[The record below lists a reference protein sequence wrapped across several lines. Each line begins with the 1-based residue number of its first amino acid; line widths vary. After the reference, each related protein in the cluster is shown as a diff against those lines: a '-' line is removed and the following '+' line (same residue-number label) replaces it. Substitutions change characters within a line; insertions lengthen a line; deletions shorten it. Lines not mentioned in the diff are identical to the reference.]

1 MFYGIIFIDNKEGDK
16 MIQIFDI
23 KKEKS
28 LKMNDS
34 EMLKKYMDES
44 ILNNEELM
52 KKYNSKVQGL
62 NDNEVKIRLSKNGK
76 NVVIK
81 DDKKSPLYFLLMSF
95 KDEFIIILLFL
106 SLINFLLGD
115 TLGSLIIVVIGIISA
130 LIRFFQD
137 YSVYKFNRKLKSK
150 IYSTV
155 NVLRNN
161 EEKEVKV
168 ENVVIGD
175 IIKLNAGTIIPADLR
190 IIDSKD
196 LFLNESVFTGES
208 ILVEKNNK
216 VNNNAKEIFDI
227 NNICLM
233 GTSVVS
239 GRGEGIVINTGF
251 NTYLGKVGKEVNTKK
266 EVTNFDKG
274 IKNITKLLI
283 RYMVVVCLVVI
294 IIDGII
300 KQNIGEALLF
310 ALSVAVGITPSM
322 LPMILNVNL
331 TKGSKSLA
339 NKKTLVK
346 NIASIQNLG
355 AIDILCTDKTGT
367 LTENN
372 ITLQKYIDALGNEN
386 EDILEYAYLNSY
398 YSTGIK
404 NLIDKAIISYGKE
417 HKLDTTLEKYEKV
430 DEIPFDYNRK
440 KQSVVVKNKSA
451 YRMITKGALEEII
464 NDCDN
469 VVINGE
475 IKEITKELINVIKD
489 KAMELANNGMQVIA
503 LAEKNDYPGNL
514 KFNSECEKNMTFVG
528 FTCFLDPAKKDV
540 KTTISNL
547 YKIGVKTKILTG
559 DNPYATKNICNLVGL
574 NGNDI
579 LLGSDIDKMSD
590 EELSKKIE
598 DIDVFARMNPLQK
611 ERIVG
616 LYKKNNHV
624 VGYMGDGVNDAP
636 SLNKADVGISVNSAS
651 SIAKEA
657 SDIIILKQSLK
668 VVYDGVI
675 EGRKVYGN
683 IIKYMKMALSADFGD
698 VFSIMISSI
707 FLPFLPLLPIQM
719 LLQDFIYDFSQ
730 IGIPYDNVDKEF
742 LINPKKW
749 DTKGI
754 SRFMKVM
761 GITSSIIDVISFII
775 FWFVLGYNSID
786 KQAYF
791 QTAWFITCLVTEL
804 MIIYN
809 VRTSKNPFIESNS
822 SHKLNVLT
830 IFSLVL
836 TIITPILLTK
846 IDTFHFVILPF
857 EFYLFL
863 ILLVIL
869 YFAIVSVIK
878 KIYIKKYGE
887 WL

>member
-34 EMLKKYMDES
+34 EMLKKYIDES

-266 EVTNFDKG
+266 ELTNFDKG

-294 IIDGII
+294 VIDGII
-300 KQNIGEALLF
+300 KQNISEALLF

-346 NIASIQNLG
+346 NIASIQN
-355 AIDILCTDKTGT
+355 
-367 LTENN
+367 
-372 ITLQKYIDALGNEN
+372 YIDALGNEN
-386 EDILEYAYLNSY
+386 DDILEYAYLNSY

-440 KQSVVVKNKSA
+440 KQSVVVKNKSE

-464 NDCDN
+464 NDCDS
-469 VVINGE
+469 VIINGE
-475 IKEITKELINVIKD
+475 IKKITKELINVIKD
-489 KAMELANNGMQVIA
+489 KAMDLANNGMQVIA

-528 FTCFLDPAKKDV
+528 FTCFLDSAKKDV

-611 ERIVG
+611 ERIVD
-616 LYKKNNHV
+616 LYKKNGHV

-636 SLNKADVGISVNSAS
+636 SLNKSDVGISVNSAS

-809 VRTSKNPFIESNS
+809 VRTSKKPFIESNA

-869 YFAIVSVIK
+869 YFVIVSIIK